1 MSSIFRITDPI
12 PSDHSIDKYEDIEYE
27 PVAGTNL
34 NSSGGDIRL
43 TIETQDIFTLPS
55 ESFLIIEGELKKHDN
70 NRYGDNDAISLTNNG
85 MMHLLKRIRYDL
97 SGQEIE
103 SLVHPGQATTMLG
116 LLKYPDD
123 FSKSKGLNQLWCK
136 DTTDT
141 AVLADNKGFK
151 TIHDYIITN
160 SRPRGS
166 FSLRIPLKHIFG
178 FCGDYD
184 KVVYGLKHN
193 LTLTRNDDN
202 DAIFKS
208 NVVDGGGNPVIV
220 NGKVVLS
227 KISWF
232 MPHVTPADKDK
243 MELYKI
249 IERKEKIPV
258 GYRMIQ
264 CDSASIPQNSTS
276 FSWRL
281 SVKSSPEVPRFIIVG
296 FQSGKSGDQMQNPSI
311 FDNVSVT
318 NIYVMLN
325 SIRYPTTDYNIV
337 FVGQKFSRVYG
348 DAVEFR
354 SKFFNMD
361 ELVSNPNITP
371 EDYRQ
376 LYPLFLIDVSKQSEK
391 LKYSTTDIQ
400 IKMHF
405 SQGIAAN
412 TQTYAVIISDRLI
425 NFQSDG
431 NKFSVVFLKNNFFYL
446 SFFLVYKN
454 EC

>member
-1 MSSIFRITDPI
+1 MNGILRITDPI
-12 PSDHSIDKYEDIEYE
+12 LSDDSIDKYEDIEYE

-34 NSSGGDIRL
+34 NSSGADIRL
-43 TIETQDIFTLPS
+43 TIETQDIFTHPS
-55 ESFLIIEGELKKHDN
+55 ESFLIIEGELKKNDN
-70 NRYGDNDAISLTNNG
+70 NRYANDDPIALTNNG
-85 MMHLLKRIRYDL
+85 IMHLFKRIRYDL

-103 SLVHPGQATTMLG
+103 NIMNVGQATTMLG

-123 FSKSKGLNQLWCK
+123 FSKSKGLNQLWYK

-141 AVLADNKGFK
+141 AVLADNVGFK
-151 TIHDYIITN
+151 IRHDYIIVN
-160 SRPRGS
+160 AQPKGS
-166 FSLRIPLKHIFG
+166 FSFRIPLKHIFG

-202 DAIFKS
+202 EAIYKGA
-208 NVVDGGGNPVIV
+208 NNAAGNPFVV
-220 NGKVVLS
+220 GKIVLS

-249 IERKEKIPV
+249 IERKEKIPI

-264 CDSASIPQNSTS
+264 CDSASIPQATS

-296 FQSGKSGDQMQNPSI
+296 FQANKSGNQEQNPSI
-311 FDNVSVT
+311 FDNVDVT
-318 NIYVMLN
+318 NIYAMLN
-325 SIRYPTTDYNIV
+325 SVRYPTTDYNIT

-348 DAVEFR
+348 DVAEFR
-354 SKFFNMD
+354 AKFFNMD
-361 ELVSNPNITP
+361 ELVSSPNITP
-371 EDYRQ
+371 SDYRA
-376 LYPLFLIDVSKQSEK
+376 LYPLFLFDVSKQSEK

-405 SQGIAAN
+405 SRNVPVN
-412 TQTYAVIISDRLI
+412 TQAYAVIISDRLI

-431 NKFSVVFLKNNFFYL
+431 NKFSVVF
-446 SFFLVYKN
+446 
-454 EC
+454 

>member
-1 MSSIFRITDPI
+1 
-12 PSDHSIDKYEDIEYE
+12 
-27 PVAGTNL
+27 
-34 NSSGGDIRL
+34 
-43 TIETQDIFTLPS
+43 
-55 ESFLIIEGELKKHDN
+55 
-70 NRYGDNDAISLTNNG
+70 
-85 MMHLLKRIRYDL
+85 MHLFKRIRYDL

-103 SLVHPGQATTMLG
+103 NIMNVGQATTMLG

-123 FSKSKGLNQLWCK
+123 FSKSKGLNQLWYK
-136 DTTDT
+136 DTTEN
-141 AVLADNKGFK
+141 ADDDNIGYAYRRY
-151 TIHDYIITN
+151 YIIRN
-160 SRPRGS
+160 SNPRGS
-166 FSLRIPLKHIFG
+166 FSFRIPLKYIFG
-178 FCGDYD
+178 FCEDYD

-202 DAIFKS
+202 NAIFKT
-208 NVVDGGGNPVIV
+208 NAVDGGGNDVLV
-220 NGKVVLS
+220 DGKVILS

-258 GYRMIQ
+258 EYRMIQ
-264 CDSASIPQNSTS
+264 CDSASIPQAIA

-296 FQSGKSGDQMQNPSI
+296 FQTGKIGNQKTNPSL
-311 FDNVSVT
+311 FDNVNVS

-325 SIRYPTTDYNIV
+325 SMRYPTADYNIS
-337 FVGQKFSRVYG
+337 FLGQKYSRVYG
-348 DAVEFR
+348 DAAEFR

-361 ELVSNPNITP
+361 ELISSPNINPT
-371 EDYRQ
+371 EYKN
-376 LYPLFLIDVSKQSEK
+376 LYPLFLFDVSKQSEK

-405 SQGIAAN
+405 SANVPAN
-412 TQTYAVIISDRLI
+412 TQAYAVIISDRLI

-431 NKFSVVFLKNNFFYL
+431 NKFSVV
-446 SFFLVYKN
+446 V
-454 EC
+454 

>member
-1 MSSIFRITDPI
+1 MNSILRITDPI
-12 PSDHSIDKYEDIEYE
+12 SKDDSIDKYEDIAYE

-34 NSSGGDIRL
+34 NASGQDIRL
-43 TIETQDIFTLPS
+43 TIETQDIFTHPS
-55 ESFLIIEGELKKHDN
+55 ESYLIIEGRLLKTDYN
-70 NRYGDNDAISLTNNG
+70 SYGDDDPVTLTNNG
-85 MMHLLKRIRYDL
+85 IMHLFKRIRYEL

-103 SLVHPGQATTMLG
+103 NIMNVGQATTVLG

-123 FSKSKGLNQLWCK
+123 FSKSKGLNQLWSK
-136 DTTDT
+136 DINVNANTNNIGWN
-141 AVLADNKGFK
+141 VRRL
-151 TIHDYIITN
+151 YIIATSN
-160 SRPRGS
+160 PKGTFS
-166 FSLRIPLKHIFG
+166 FRIPLKHIFG
-178 FCGDYD
+178 FCEDYD

-202 DAIFKS
+202 DAIFRAA
-208 NVVDGGGNPVIV
+208 NDAAGNAVAV
-220 NGKVVLS
+220 GKVILS

-264 CDSASIPQNSTS
+264 CDSASIPQDSTS

-296 FQSGKSGDQMQNPSI
+296 FQTDKSGDQLTNPSI
-311 FDNVSVT
+311 FNNVNIS

-325 SIRYPTTDYNIV
+325 STRYPTTDYNIS
-337 FVGQKFSRVYG
+337 FNEQRFSRAY
-348 DAVEFR
+348 DDTVEFR
-354 SKFFNMD
+354 SKFYNMS
-361 ELVSNPNITP
+361 ELISNPNITP
-371 EDYRQ
+371 SAFKTIN
-376 LYPLFLIDVSKQSEK
+376 PLFLFDVSKQSEK

-400 IKMHF
+400 VKMYF
-405 SQGIAAN
+405 SLGIPAN
-412 TQTYAVIISDRLI
+412 TQVYGVIISDRLI

-431 NKFSVVFLKNNFFYL
+431 NKFSVVY
-446 SFFLVYKN
+446 
-454 EC
+454 

>member
-1 MSSIFRITDPI
+1 MNSILRITEPI
-12 PSDHSIDKYEDIEYE
+12 LKDDSIDKYEEIEYE

-34 NSSGGDIRL
+34 NSSGQDIRL
-43 TIETQDIFTLPS
+43 TIETQDIFTHPS
-55 ESFLIIEGELKKHDN
+55 ESYLIIEGRLLRDN
-70 NRYGDNDAISLTNNG
+70 NNSYGNNDLITLTNNG
-85 MMHLLKRIRYDL
+85 IMHLFKRIRYDL

-103 SLVHPGQATTMLG
+103 NIMNVGQATTMLS

-123 FSKSKGLNQLWCK
+123 FSKSKGLNQLWYK
-136 DTTDT
+136 DTTNA
-141 AVLADNKGFK
+141 AVLDPADANFNAGFK
-151 TIHDYIITN
+151 IRHDYIIVK
-160 SRPRGS
+160 SQPRGS
-166 FSLRIPLKHIFG
+166 FSFRIPLKYIFG
-178 FCGDYD
+178 FCEDYD

-193 LTLTRNDDN
+193 LTLTRDN
-202 DAIFKS
+202 DNNAIFKS
-208 NVVDGGGNPVIV
+208 DAVDGGGNDVV
-220 NGKVVLS
+220 ADGKVILS

-264 CDSASIPQNSTS
+264 CDSASIPQALM

-296 FQSGKSGDQMQNPSI
+296 FQTGKSNDQKQNPSL
-311 FDNVSVT
+311 FNNVNVS

-325 SIRYPTTDYNIV
+325 SMRYPTADYNIS
-337 FVGQKFSRVYG
+337 FLGQKYSRVYG
-348 DAVEFR
+348 DAAEFR

-361 ELVSNPNITP
+361 ELLSSPNINP
-371 EDYRQ
+371 SEYRN
-376 LYPLFLIDVSKQSEK
+376 LYPLFLFDVSKQSEK

-405 SQGIAAN
+405 SANVPAN
-412 TQTYAVIISDRLI
+412 TQAYAVIISDRLI

-431 NKFSVVFLKNNFFYL
+431 NKFSVVF
-446 SFFLVYKN
+446 
-454 EC
+454 

>member
-1 MSSIFRITDPI
+1 MNGILRITDPI
-12 PSDHSIDKYEDIEYE
+12 LSDDSIDKYEDIEYE

-34 NSSGGDIRL
+34 NSSGADIRL
-43 TIETQDIFTLPS
+43 TIETQDIFTHPS
-55 ESFLIIEGELKKHDN
+55 ESFLIIEGELKKNDN
-70 NRYGDNDAISLTNNG
+70 NRYGRDDPVALTNNG
-85 MMHLLKRIRYDL
+85 MMHLFKRIRYDL

-103 SLVHPGQATTMLG
+103 SLQHPGQATKMLG

-123 FSKSKGLNQLWCK
+123 FSKSKGLNQLWYK

-141 AVLADNKGFK
+141 AVLADNVGFK
-151 TIHDYIITN
+151 IRHDYIVTN
-160 SRPRGS
+160 SQPRGS
-166 FSLRIPLKHIFG
+166 FSFRIPFKHIFG
-178 FCGDYD
+178 FCGDFD

-202 DAIFKS
+202 DAIYRPA
-208 NVVDGGGNPVIV
+208 NDPAGAAVDA
-220 NGKVVLS
+220 GKIVLS

-264 CDSASIPQNSTS
+264 CDSATIPQNSTS

-296 FQSGKSGDQMQNPSI
+296 FQTNKSGNQEANPSI
-311 FDNVSVT
+311 FNNVRVS
-318 NIYVMLN
+318 NIYAMLN
-325 SIRYPTTDYNIV
+325 SVRYPTSDYNIS
-337 FVGQKFSRVYG
+337 FLAQKFSRVYG
-348 DAVEFR
+348 DVVEFR

-361 ELVSNPNITP
+361 ELVSSPNITP
-371 EDYRQ
+371 SDYKA
-376 LYPLFLIDVSKQSEK
+376 LYPLFLFDVSKQSEK

-405 SQGIAAN
+405 SAGMAAN
-412 TQTYAVIISDRLI
+412 TQAYAVIISDRLI

-431 NKFSVVFLKNNFFYL
+431 NKFSVVF
-446 SFFLVYKN
+446 
-454 EC
+454 

>member
-1 MSSIFRITDPI
+1 MNGILRITDPI
-12 PSDHSIDKYEDIEYE
+12 LSDDSIAKYEDVEYE
-27 PVAGTNL
+27 PVTGTNL
-34 NSSGGDIRL
+34 NSSGQDIRL
-43 TIETQDIFTLPS
+43 IIETQDIFTHPS
-55 ESFLIIEGELKKHDN
+55 ESFLIIEGELKKNDN
-70 NRYGDNDAISLTNNG
+70 NRYADDDPITLKNNG
-85 MMHLLKRIRYDL
+85 ILHLFKGIRYDL

-103 SLVHPGQATTMLG
+103 NIINLGQATTMLG

-123 FSKSKGLNQLWCK
+123 FSKSKGLNQLWYK

-141 AVLADNKGFK
+141 AVLADNVGFK
-151 TIHDYIITN
+151 IRHDYIITN

-166 FSLRIPLKHIFG
+166 FSFRIPLKHIFG

-202 DAIFKS
+202 EAIYRGA
-208 NVVDGGGNPVIV
+208 NNAAGNPLVA
-220 NGKVVLS
+220 GKIVLS

-264 CDSASIPQNSTS
+264 CDSASIPQNSTN

-281 SVKSSPEVPRFIIVG
+281 SVKSSPEVPRFIIVS
-296 FQSGKSGDQMQNPSI
+296 FQSGKSNNQLQNPSI
-311 FDNVSVT
+311 FDNVNVN
-318 NIYVMLN
+318 NIYAMLN
-325 SIRYPTTDYNIV
+325 SEKYPTIDYNIV

-348 DAVEFR
+348 DVAEFR
-354 SKFFNMD
+354 AKFFNMD
-361 ELVSNPNITP
+361 ELVSSPNITP
-371 EDYRQ
+371 SDYRT
-376 LYPLFLIDVSKQSEK
+376 LYPLFLFDVSKQSEK
-391 LKYSTTDIQ
+391 LKYSTTDIH

-405 SQGIAAN
+405 NAGIPAN
-412 TQTYAVIISDRLI
+412 TEAYAVIISDRLI

-431 NKFSVVFLKNNFFYL
+431 NKLSVVF
-446 SFFLVYKN
+446 
-454 EC
+454 